1 MNNNNNNGKMF
12 PVLALT
18 ATATKKTEMSLRE
31 TLNIAPENALRNDAI
46 RDNLSLS
53 VIRVPS
59 CSRNST
65 LLHFLQK
72 DHPKG
77 AAIVYVAFKNEA
89 ESVANYLKVQGVVA
103 RPYHA
108 GLDKSE
114 RHRTQMQFQENKVRV
129 IVATVAFGMGLDKPD
144 VRYVINYALPRSP
157 EAYIQ
162 QCGRAGRDGNEAHCL
177 TFLDPEDYLRSR
189 SLTHADGCDVTSI
202 RDLMEIV
209 FLGNGDVLKPK
220 TTQKKKKKQVSE
232 EVFRDEDDDIEK
244 RKTDYD
250 AYGNWIPKLGR
261 IKPDVIAPVID
272 VKLEAIETALSCLEL
287 WGRDAQSITSP
298 GSRDVKLDEEYSNLL
313 RVLPDFRST
322 CEIRFFGRDP
332 KEIAKQSTLVDA
344 ILKLCP
350 EPKADGARIFD
361 ICKAVFLS
369 NCSLDDVAFQLKA
382 LRDNREA
389 GYEIRDRA
397 LGFEILRDPPKG
409 DKLRKLAFDLT
420 KRLDAVE
427 KGSVGKLDALYSA
440 LDYAADAEADD
451 VQGARLRE
459 SLKWYLNASEEEGEE
474 EEVERVEEDPSGG
487 EEDVPVRRVAEG
499 AKRPKCVLTEKR
511 MLVADIREILTHRRD
526 GKVGGAGMLRAR
538 AVARILHGIG
548 SPKYPAAEWRRGS
561 SAHLWERHRDV
572 DFYTVVEMC
581 NAEIL
586 RVRGVVPTSDTKNSE

>member
-1 MNNNNNNGKMF
+1 
-12 PVLALT
+12 
-18 ATATKKTEMSLRE
+18 
-31 TLNIAPENALRNDAI
+31 
-46 RDNLSLS
+46 
-53 VIRVPS
+53 
-59 CSRNST
+59 
-65 LLHFLQK
+65 
-72 DHPKG
+72 
-77 AAIVYVAFKNEA
+77 
-89 ESVANYLKVQGVVA
+89 
-103 RPYHA
+103 
-108 GLDKSE
+108 
-114 RHRTQMQFQENKVRV
+114 
-129 IVATVAFGMGLDKPD
+129 
-144 VRYVINYALPRSP
+144 
-157 EAYIQ
+157 
-162 QCGRAGRDGNEAHCL
+162 
-177 TFLDPEDYLRSR
+177 
-189 SLTHADGCDVTSI
+189 
-202 RDLMEIV
+202 MEIV

-220 TTQKKKKKQVSE
+220 TTQNKKKKQVSE

-361 ICKAVFLS
+361 ICKAAFLS

-382 LRDNREA
+382 LRDNIEA

-427 KGSVGKLDALYSA
+427 KGSVGKLDALYVA

-474 EEVERVEEDPSGG
+474 EEVERVEEDPNGG